1 MMENLPN
8 FVKLLLSGA
17 LAGLKQ
23 EAFMNR
29 TVGDILWGY
38 DDPLLDTINMIVPG
52 LIPFKGKFGMFVG
65 VSKSLLGKAKI
76 TGILFLLLRVQ
87 AVPFTNCL
95 EQQCVID
102 GCCVRLP

>member
-29 TVGDILWGY
+29 TVGEIMWGY
-38 DDPLLDTINMIVPG
+38 EDPLIDTINMFVPG
-52 LIPFKGKFGMFVG
+52 LIPFKGKFGLFIE
-65 VSKSLLGKAKI
+65 VSKLLVGNTKI
-76 TGILFLLLRVQ
+76 TAILVLGIAQTHGPL
-87 AVPFTNCL
+87 TNRL
-95 EQQCVID
+95 EQPCVA
-102 GCCVRLP
+102 GGGCVRLP

>member
-29 TVGDILWGY
+29 TVGEILWGY
-38 DDPLLDTINMIVPG
+38 EDPLIDTINTLVPG
-52 LIPFKGKFGMFVG
+52 LIPFKGKFGLFVE
-65 VSKSLLGKAKI
+65 VSKLLVRNTKI
-76 TGILFLLLRVQ
+76 TAILVLGLSVRAIPL
-87 AVPFTNCL
+87 ANCL
-95 EQQCVID
+95 EQPCVA
-102 GCCVRLP
+102 GGGCVRLP